1 MRLFYSLLMI
11 LGLTGCSQ
19 PEEVK
24 PVPYKLTGD
33 VKHIMQWVLD
43 PAADRLWDSAGSII
57 TAEGTEELAPTTEEG
72 WLAVQHSAVVVA
84 ESANLLILPGRAR
97 DDQDWREISLAMVDV
112 GMRAKAAAE
121 AKDPDA
127 LFEIGGEL
135 YRVCVSCHSQ
145 YIRGDENGNPI
156 GD

>member
-1 MRLFYSLLMI
+1 MRIAYVLLI
-11 LGLTGCSQ
+11 VLGLIGCTQ
-19 PEEVK
+19 PEEIK

-43 PAADRLWDSAGSII
+43 PAADLIWDSAGSII

-84 ESANLLILPGRAR
+84 ETANLLIMPGRAR
-97 DDQDWREISLAMVDV
+97 DDQDWQEISLAMVDV
-112 GMRAKAAAE
+112 GMRARAAAE
-121 AKDPDA
+121 AKDSDA
-127 LFEIGGEL
+127 LFEAGGEL
-135 YRVCVSCHSQ
+135 YRVCVSCHSR
-145 YIRGDENGNPI
+145 YIQGQGDPI

>member
-1 MRLFYSLLMI
+1 MRLFYSLLVI
-11 LGLTGCSQ
+11 LGLTGCAQ
-19 PEEVK
+19 QEEVK

-43 PAADRLWDSAGSII
+43 PAADLLWDSAGSII

-121 AKDPDA
+121 AKDADA
-127 LFEIGGEL
+127 LFDIGGEL

-145 YIRGDENGNPI
+145 YIQGDEKQDPI